1 VRLSPWGS
9 RDHRLG
15 DTGHGREFS
24 GDPLAE
30 YRDILRGEIASRIM
44 FEPAADVESR
54 VKDASRSAPES
65 AYAWARLCAA
75 LVLSAIGGV
84 GMWSVIVAL
93 PAVQAEFGVARSAA
107 TLPYTM
113 TMICFGLGGIL
124 MGRLSDRF
132 GIMTPVASGAV
143 VLALGYVAA
152 SRATSLWQFALAQG
166 LLVGVASSATF
177 APLLA
182 DTSLWFTR
190 HRGMAVAIIAS
201 GSYLAGTVWPPLV
214 QHFIESAG
222 WRWTYLGIAAFCVT
236 TMVPLTL
243 ALRRRSPLT
252 GPTSTTPAASRVASS
267 RSARPLGMSPAA
279 LQAILIVAGISC
291 CVAMSMPQVHI
302 VAYSG
307 DLGHGAARGAQMLS
321 LMLGFG
327 VVSRLASGWICD
339 RIGGRLTLLMGS
351 SLQALA
357 LVLFLPFDG
366 LASLYILSALFGLF
380 QGGIVPAYAVI
391 VREFF
396 PPEEAGVRVG
406 TVLMATVF
414 GMALGGWMSGVI
426 FDLTGSYHAAF
437 LNGILWNLLN
447 LAIAMALL
455 RRPGRPVQE
464 AWS

>member
-1 VRLSPWGS
+1 VP
-9 RDHRLG
+9 
-15 DTGHGREFS
+15 
-24 GDPLAE
+24 DPTVDVGNPAT
-30 YRDILRGEIASRIM
+30 RASR
-44 FEPAADVESR
+44 E
-54 VKDASRSAPES
+54 APES
-65 AYAWARLCAA
+65 AYAWVRLFTA
-75 LVLSAIGGV
+75 LVLSGIGGV
-84 GMWSVIVAL
+84 GMWSVIVSL

-107 TLPYTM
+107 SLPYTV
-113 TMICFGLGGIL
+113 TMICFGLGGIV

-132 GIMTPVASGAV
+132 GIIVPVAGGAV
-143 VLALGYVAA
+143 TLGLGYAVA
-152 SRATSLWQFALAQG
+152 SQATSLWQFVLAQG

-190 HRGMAVAIIAS
+190 HRGMAVAVIAS
-201 GSYLAGTVWPPLV
+201 GSYLAGTAWPPVV
-214 QHFIESAG
+214 QHFIQSQG
-222 WRWTYLGIAAFCVT
+222 WRRTYLGIAVFCVT
-236 TMVPLTL
+236 IMLPLAL
-243 ALRRRSPLT
+243 ALRRRSP
-252 GPTSTTPAASRVASS
+252 PIEATPPRPGVRL
-267 RSARPLGMSPAA
+267 RSPRPLGMSPAA
-279 LQAILIVAGISC
+279 LQAVLVVAGLSC

-307 DLGHGAARGAQMLS
+307 DLGHGPAHGAQMLS

-327 VVSRLASGWICD
+327 IVSRLASGWICD
-339 RIGGRLTLLMGS
+339 QIGGRLTLLLGS

-366 LASLYILSALFGLF
+366 LAALYVVSALFGLF

-447 LAIAMALL
+447 LAIALGLL
-455 RRPGRPVQE
+455 RQPARSVEQPL
-464 AWS
+464 